1 MAQKDLLRFLD
12 KVAQL
17 QQLVQSLEINP
28 ERREE
33 LASCSNHNQVVTLA
47 HRWGYDIG
55 KRWGEPEQPRHHG
68 SNLLSAAIPPV
79 GEEVEHTLHQGRDWR
94 LVLIASNQAR
104 CPEDSWMDQS
114 EQEWVMVL
122 RGSAR
127 LKLADPDRVVDLSAG
142 DHLFLPA
149 HCRHRVDRT
158 DPDPGTLW
166 VALLWRDP
174 VGPSLNV

>member
-1 MAQKDLLRFLD
+1 M
-12 KVAQL
+12 
-17 QQLVQSLEINP
+17 
-28 ERREE
+28 
-33 LASCSNHNQVVTLA
+33 VTLA

-122 RGSAR
+122 RGIAR
-127 LKLADPDRVVDLSAG
+127 LQLADPDRVVDLSAG

-158 DPDPGTLW
+158 VPDP
-166 VALLWRDP
+166 
-174 VGPSLNV
+174 

>member
-1 MAQKDLLRFLD
+1 MAQKDLLRFLE

-28 ERREE
+28 ERRDE
-33 LASCSNHNQVVTLA
+33 LASCSNHNQVVNLA
-47 HRWGYDIG
+47 RRWGYDIG
-55 KRWGEPEQPRHHG
+55 RRWGEPEQHRHHT
-68 SNLLSAAIPPV
+68 SNLLNTAIPAA
-79 GEEVEHTLHQGRDWR
+79 GEEVEHTLHQGSNWR
-94 LVLIASNQAR
+94 LVLIASNQSR
-104 CPEDSWMDQS
+104 CPDGVWMNQS

-127 LKLADPDRVVDLSAG
+127 LQLTNPERVVDLSAG

-149 HCRHRVDRT
+149 HCRHRVERT

-166 VALLWRDP
+166 VALIWNDP
-174 VGPSLNV
+174 DDPSLNV